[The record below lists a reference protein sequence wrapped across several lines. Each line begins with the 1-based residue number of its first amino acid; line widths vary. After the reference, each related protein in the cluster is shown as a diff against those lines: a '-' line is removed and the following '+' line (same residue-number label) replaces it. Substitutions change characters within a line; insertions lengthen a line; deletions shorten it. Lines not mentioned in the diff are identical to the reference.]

1 MALRWEA
8 RVRAAERIRYEAT
21 LLGRVLAAV
30 GLSALWTQRSRLREQ
45 HLLAVAWGFV
55 PRQVKLAA
63 YGLVAAWLLAA
74 VLTVVV
80 LAALAGQL

>member
-1 MALRWEA
+1 
-8 RVRAAERIRYEAT
+8 
-21 LLGRVLAAV
+21 
-30 GLSALWTQRSRLREQ
+30 LREQ